1 MSKKIIFEELEL
13 SKLIIDPLVQG
24 ALQGKRVEK
33 IVSNFREDQVGIL
46 IVSRRANG
54 QLVVLDGFHRST
66 ALRRL
71 GIKKVMCQ
79 VYEGLTLKEEA
90 EKYLFL
96 NKERK
101 QPRAVDDYKV
111 SLIAGDETILKIQ
124 SILEKFEVKVD
135 YGAFTSP
142 KSIVSIYESLGED
155 ILFIALETYI
165 EAWKKTNLQ
174 GKFLNELAK
183 FINYNYD
190 RIDLKKLQIC
200 LKLHNFEK
208 VRDDMDK
215 LIAVKTAK
223 TKIQAFQQCLYQYY
237 NQGEKKVSLRLLP
250 PL

>member
-1 MSKKIIFEELEL
+1 MKRKMGFEELEV
-13 SKLIIDPLVQG
+13 SKLTIDPTVQG

-33 IVSNFREDQVGIL
+33 IINDFREEQVGIL
-46 IVSRRANG
+46 IVSKRENG

-66 ALRRL
+66 ALKRL
-71 GIKKVMCQ
+71 GVEKVMCQ
-79 VYEGLTLKEEA
+79 VHEGLSLKEEA
-90 EKYLFL
+90 EKYLYL

-111 SLIAGDETILKIQ
+111 SLVAGDETILAIQ
-124 SILEKFEVKVD
+124 TVLQQFEVKVD

-142 KSIVSIYESLGED
+142 KSIVNIYENFGVSILSLT
-155 ILFIALETYI
+155 LEIYI
-165 EAWKKTNLQ
+165 EAWGKANLQ
-174 GKFLNELAK
+174 GKFMNELAK

-190 RIDLKKLQIC
+190 KVNVKKLKVS
-200 LKLHNFEK
+200 LKNHCFEK
-208 VRDDMDK
+208 VKDDIDK
-215 LIAVKTAK
+215 LIAIKTAR